1 MTAPELRKTISQ
13 LHKPKHFV
21 ATAYI
26 VDLNGEDAKV
36 LLVKHRKLNTWLPPG
51 GHVDEGELPDDCV
64 VREVREETGL
74 NVRILSDAFD
84 VTDNQAQT
92 LHTPLVM
99 QLEEIDGQHQHID
112 IIYLCKVVDGE
123 ILRDSHREHDGI
135 KWFTELDLK
144 QGELWNNVREDGFV
158 AIDKAR
164 EYKERGL
171 F

>member
-1 MTAPELRKTISQ
+1 MVAPELRRTISQ
-13 LHKPKHFV
+13 SNKPKQYV

-26 VDLNGEDAKV
+26 VDLSGADAKI
-36 LLVKHRKLNTWLPPG
+36 LLVKHKKLNTWLPPG

-64 VREVREETGL
+64 VRKVMEETGL
-74 NVRILSDAFD
+74 KIKILSDAFD
-84 VTDNQAQT
+84 VTDDQAQT

-99 QLEEIDGQHQHID
+99 QLEEIDGKHQHID
-112 IIYLCKVVDGE
+112 IIYLCQVVSGE
-123 ILRDSHREHDGI
+123 ILKDSHREHDGI
-135 KWFTELDLK
+135 KWFTELELK
-144 QGELWNNVREDGFV
+144 QGDLWNNVREDGFI